1 MKEKRKAR
9 RLNDESKITV
19 TNVDDEKNSSKEK
32 RFNSKSMNISVSGA
46 KIKSSIPLPVN
57 TLIMIKMKLKT
68 LGKII
73 NTFGKVKWTKG
84 ILENKSYEAGVEF
97 VDIPDESIEYIQEY
111 ISRGV
116 DRHDFTG

>member
-9 RLNDESKITV
+9 RLNDESEIAV
-19 TNVDDEKNSSKEK
+19 TIVDDEKNSFKEK
-32 RFNSKSMNISVSGA
+32 RFNSQSMNISVSGA
-46 KIKSSIPLPVN
+46 KIKSNIPLPVN

-68 LGKII
+68 LGKMI
-73 NTFGKVKWTKG
+73 NTLGKVKWTKG

-97 VDIPDESIEYIQEY
+97 VDIPGESVEYIQEY

-116 DRHDFTG
+116 DRHDFPG

>member
-9 RLNDESKITV
+9 RLKDESEIAV
-19 TNVDDEKNSSKEK
+19 TIVDDKKNSFKEK
-32 RFNSKSMNISVSGA
+32 RFNSQSMNISVSGA

-57 TLIMIKMKLKT
+57 TFIMIKMKLKT
-68 LGKII
+68 LGKMI
-73 NTFGKVKWTKG
+73 NTLGKVKWTKG